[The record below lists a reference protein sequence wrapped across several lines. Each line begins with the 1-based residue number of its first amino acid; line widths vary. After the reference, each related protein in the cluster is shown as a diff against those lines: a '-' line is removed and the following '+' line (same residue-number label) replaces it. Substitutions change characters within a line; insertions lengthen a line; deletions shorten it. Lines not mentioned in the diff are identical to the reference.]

1 MSRSLTIGRAR
12 AQPLALATLLSV
24 VVVAVF
30 TTPAALLMLSPALL
44 LPSLLYAGRTPGEGL
59 ILRWQRR
66 VPSPRRRPSRF
77 ALRGHVALLLRRIER
92 MSASALAM
100 RPPPGRPALSCS

>member
-1 MSRSLTIGRAR
+1 MNRSLTIGRAR

-24 VVVAVF
+24 VAVAVF
-30 TTPAALLMLSPALL
+30 TTPVALLMLSPALL
-44 LPSLLYAGRTPGEGL
+44 LLSLLYAGRTPGEEL

-77 ALRGHVALLLRRIER
+77 VARGHVALPLRRIER

-100 RPPPGRPALSCS
+100 RPPPARPALSCS